1 MSNITIAISSILIL
15 LFAITNNGYAQ
26 TTIPAVEER
35 VVELKSHK
43 IKGDEFSD
51 RLIGQVQNNVGK
63 DVEYVQI
70 TTTFYDQVGDILAT
84 DFTYT
89 DPTDLKP
96 NMKAPFEMYLDEDVA
111 DGYESYDIMIS
122 WQYPDSSDEEVK
134 VYEFASKKQQKE
146 EEETKDE
153 DE

>member
-1 MSNITIAISSILIL
+1 MIAITIGIVGIFVL
-15 LFAITNNGYAQ
+15 LFAIINNGYSQ
-26 TTIPAVEER
+26 TTIPAVEEK

-63 DVEYVQI
+63 DVEFVQI
-70 TTTFYDQVGDILAT
+70 TTTFYDQLGDILAT

-111 DGYESYDIMIS
+111 DGYELYDIMIS

-146 EEETKDE
+146 EQSEEEDDE
-153 DE
+153 